1 MSIKRWLDTEI
12 VVRIYSGLLLS
23 YKKER
28 ISVSP
33 NEMDESRNI
42 FLSITDSYWLVH
54 TYISNSNSLK
64 HTILTYLPNSIS
76 ASFSYS
82 ENHCSQCQY
91 FYLLSHM
98 IHIQVSRSLL
108 CPALLPKH
116 LSPRAI
122 RWPKV
127 RQAFLCY
134 GGAIVSQCK

>member
-1 MSIKRWLDTEI
+1 MSIDRWMDSET
-12 VVRIYSGLLLS
+12 VVYYSAIYE
-23 YKKER
+23 KEH
-28 ISVSP
+28 ISVRP
-33 NEMDESRNI
+33 NEMDESRTL
-42 FLSITDSYWLVH
+42 FLNITDSYWLVH

-64 HTILTYLPNSIS
+64 HKILTHLSNSIS

-98 IHIQVSRSLL
+98 IHIEVLRSLF

-122 RWPKV
+122 RWPRV
-127 RQAFLCY
+127 RQAFMLW
-134 GGAIVSQCK
+134 GSHRVSL